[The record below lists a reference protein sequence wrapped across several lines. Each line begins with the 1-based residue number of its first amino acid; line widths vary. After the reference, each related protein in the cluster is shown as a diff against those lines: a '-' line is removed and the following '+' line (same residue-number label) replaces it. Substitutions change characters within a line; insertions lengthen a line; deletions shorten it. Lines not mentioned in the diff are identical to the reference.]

1 MRMWLVD
8 TPSYIP
14 PVQIGEV
21 MRAGGLGRVV
31 QSRSDLYKA
40 GDLVHG
46 LLGWQ
51 EYWVGPASAL
61 EPRQ

>member
-8 TPSYIP
+8 TRSYIP
-14 PVQIGEV
+14 PVKIGEV
-21 MRAGGLGRVV
+21 MRAAGLGRVV
-31 QSRSDLYKA
+31 ETRSDRYKV

-51 EYWVGPASAL
+51 EYWVGPARVL
-61 EPRQ
+61 EPRP